1 MNPPWIDKC
10 VLHLPFDA
18 KLADVGEPTVKN
30 AYRGNSG
37 PGVSFHKCR
46 TLRWRRW
53 KVNLRKQ
60 LQEEIRVT
68 VRESCVFE
76 KSEMAILIVLKMLKV
91 IQKNKF

>member
-1 MNPPWIDKC
+1 M
-10 VLHLPFDA
+10 
-18 KLADVGEPTVKN
+18 
-30 AYRGNSG
+30 
-37 PGVSFHKCR
+37 
-46 TLRWRRW
+46 
-53 KVNLRKQ
+53 NLRKQ